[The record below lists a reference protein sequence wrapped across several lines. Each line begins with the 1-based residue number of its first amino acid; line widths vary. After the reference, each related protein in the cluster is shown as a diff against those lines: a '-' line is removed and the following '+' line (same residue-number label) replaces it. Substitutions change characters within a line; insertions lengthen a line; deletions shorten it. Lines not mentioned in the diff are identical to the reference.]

1 MARFGD
7 MLYQRRREMGLTILQ
22 IANTI
27 KIRPQIIEFFENG
40 DFSSMPPRG
49 YAQGMIS
56 SYARYLGLNPR
67 EVVEAYFDDLRAYEQ
82 ATDNH
87 GGRFQDA
94 AGLVSTRSASA
105 TGRFMMVDSA
115 PRSRYAQRPPQAGYV
130 SEHESGH
137 APQRA
142 RNPYARRSPSS
153 QMTQRIPVFDGQD
166 DVAAP
171 RAPRSSAAYE
181 RRSSGRGSAA
191 PRNRGY
197 ASQGAYDGRRMS
209 GPSSERR
216 ASGRGVPPRRGRGS
230 SGRPSPSGP
239 SFDNRLLL
247 GLIAAILVAIA
258 LMAVLLVR
266 GCAPAETDDKAGSS
280 AVTAETVA
288 QTPEENEDTD
298 STDANDTDEDGDSSD
313 DADPVTDPEAQTPEE
328 PQQLV
333 VKISVAEGDS
343 SWLEVRVDG
352 SIVLGDEVV
361 GPFEQEFI
369 PQSNIR
375 ITANTPGSVKVTE
388 NGEEVRWDTSTSGVA
403 RINLTAPETPAAPAT
418 AEGETGDATQEN
430 TDATGDDSAA
440 ATQ

>member
-22 IANTI
+22 VANTI

-137 APQRA
+137 EPQRA
-142 RNPYARRSPSS
+142 RNPYARRSSSS
-153 QMTQRIPVFDGQD
+153 QMTQRIPVFDGQG

-171 RAPRSSAAYE
+171 RAPRSSAGYE
-181 RRSSGRGSAA
+181 RRSSGRGPAA
-191 PRNRGY
+191 ARNRGY
-197 ASQGAYDGRRMS
+197 ASQCAYDGRRMS
-209 GPSSERR
+209 RSTPERGG
-216 ASGRGVPPRRGRGS
+216 GRGGVPPRRGRTS
-230 SGRPSPSGP
+230 SGRSSQGGP

-266 GCAPAETDDKAGSS
+266 GCAPADTDDKAGSS

-288 QTPEENEDTD
+288 QTPDEDEDTD
-298 STDANDTDEDGDSSD
+298 STDASGTDEDGDSSD
-313 DADPVTDPEAQTPEE
+313 ETDPATDPEAETPEE

-403 RINLTAPETPAAPAT
+403 RINLTAPETPATPAT
-418 AEGETGDATQEN
+418 TEGETGDATQEGA
-430 TDATGDDSAA
+430 DATGDDSAA

>member
-22 IANTI
+22 VANTI

-130 SEHESGH
+130 SEYESGH
-137 APQRA
+137 EPQRA

-166 DVAAP
+166 DVTAP

-181 RRSSGRGSAA
+181 RRSSAHRSAA
-191 PRNRGY
+191 ARNRGY
-197 ASQGAYDGRRMS
+197 GSQGAYDGHRIS
-209 GPSSERR
+209 GSSSERR
-216 ASGRGVPPRRGRGS
+216 ASGRGVPPRRGDRGS
-230 SGRPSPSGP
+230 SGRAGQGGP

-247 GLIAAILVAIA
+247 GLIAAVLVAIA

-266 GCAPAETDDKAGSS
+266 GCAPAETDDRAGSS
-280 AVTAETVA
+280 AVTAETVT
-288 QTPEENEDTD
+288 QTPEEDEDAD
-298 STDANDTDEDGDSSD
+298 STHANDTDEDGSSD
-313 DADPVTDPEAQTPEE
+313 ETDPATDPEAETPEE

-333 VKISVAEGDS
+333 VRISVAEGDS

-418 AEGETGDATQEN
+418 TEGETGDATQEN

>member
-22 IANTI
+22 VANTI

-137 APQRA
+137 EPERA

-153 QMTQRIPVFDGQD
+153 QVTQRIPVFDGQN

-171 RAPRSSAAYE
+171 RAPRSSAGYE
-181 RRSSGRGSAA
+181 RRSGVRGSAA
-191 PRNRGY
+191 ARNRGY

-216 ASGRGVPPRRGRGS
+216 ASGRGVPPRRGRAS

-298 STDANDTDEDGDSSD
+298 STDANDTDEDGDASD
-313 DADPVTDPEAQTPEE
+313 DADPATDPEAQTPEE

-375 ITANTPGSVKVTE
+375 ITANTPGSVKVAE
-388 NGEEVRWDTSTSGVA
+388 NGKEVRWDTSTSGVA

-418 AEGETGDATQEN
+418 TEGETGDATQEN

>member
-22 IANTI
+22 VANTI

-137 APQRA
+137 EPQRA

-166 DVAAP
+166 DVTTP
-171 RAPRSSAAYE
+171 RAPRSSAGYE
-181 RRSSGRGSAA
+181 RRSSAHRSAA
-191 PRNRGY
+191 ARNRGY
-197 ASQGAYDGRRMS
+197 GSQGAYDGHRIS

-216 ASGRGVPPRRGRGS
+216 ASGRGVPPRRGDRVS
-230 SGRPSPSGP
+230 SGRAGQGGP

-247 GLIAAILVAIA
+247 GLIAAVLVAIA

-266 GCAPAETDDKAGSS
+266 GCAPAETDDRAGSS
-280 AVTAETVA
+280 AVTAETVT
-288 QTPEENEDTD
+288 QTPEEDEDAD
-298 STDANDTDEDGDSSD
+298 STDANDTDEDGSSD
-313 DADPVTDPEAQTPEE
+313 ETDPATDPEAETPEE

-333 VKISVAEGDS
+333 VRISVAEGDS

-418 AEGETGDATQEN
+418 TEGETGDAAQEN

>member
-137 APQRA
+137 EPQRA

-171 RAPRSSAAYE
+171 RAPRSSAGYE
-181 RRSSGRGSAA
+181 RRSGVRGSAA
-191 PRNRGY
+191 ARNRGY

-216 ASGRGVPPRRGRGS
+216 TSGRGVPPRRGRGS

-288 QTPEENEDTD
+288 QTPEENEDSD
-298 STDANDTDEDGDSSD
+298 STDANDTDEEGDSSD
-313 DADPVTDPEAQTPEE
+313 DADPATDPEAQTPEE

-418 AEGETGDATQEN
+418 TEGETGDATQEN

>member
-22 IANTI
+22 VANTI

-137 APQRA
+137 EPQRA

-166 DVAAP
+166 DVTAP
-171 RAPRSSAAYE
+171 RAPRSSAGYE
-181 RRSSGRGSAA
+181 RRSSGRGPAA
-191 PRNRGY
+191 ARNRGY
-197 ASQGAYDGRRMS
+197 ASQGTYDGRRMS

-288 QTPEENEDTD
+288 QAPEADEDAD

-313 DADPVTDPEAQTPEE
+313 ETDPATDPEAQTPEE

-403 RINLTAPETPAAPAT
+403 RINLTAPETPATPAT
-418 AEGETGDATQEN
+418 TEGETGDATQEG

>member
-137 APQRA
+137 EPQRA

-171 RAPRSSAAYE
+171 RAPRSSAGYE
-181 RRSSGRGSAA
+181 RRSSGRGAA
-191 PRNRGY
+191 AARNRGY

-216 ASGRGVPPRRGRGS
+216 ASGRGVPPRRGRTS
-230 SGRPSPSGP
+230 SGRPSQGRP

-266 GCAPAETDDKAGSS
+266 GCAPADNDDKAGSS
-280 AVTAETVA
+280 AVTSETVA
-288 QTPEENEDTD
+288 KTPEEDEDAD
-298 STDANDTDEDGDSSD
+298 STDANDTDEGGDSSD
-313 DADPVTDPEAQTPEE
+313 DADPATDPEAQTPEE

-418 AEGETGDATQEN
+418 TEGETGDATQEN
-430 TDATGDDSAA
+430 TDVTGDDSAA

>member
-137 APQRA
+137 EPQRA

-166 DVAAP
+166 DVTAP
-171 RAPRSSAAYE
+171 RAPRSSAGYE
-181 RRSSGRGSAA
+181 RRSGVRGSAA

-313 DADPVTDPEAQTPEE
+313 DADPATDPEAQTPEE

-418 AEGETGDATQEN
+418 TEGETGDATQEN